1 MALANSTTTR
11 LGCGRDIDD
20 VWAHADSVP
29 DAHEQTCPDCQAA
42 RASLTE
48 LNAATRDLRSRDQAD
63 PELHLS
69 DDLVSKISSIARA
82 EVRRGRRIPLRRVPE
97 DLGRDAGESDLT
109 VSEQAIAGIIRDT
122 CDRFADVE
130 ARRCSVEISDRRD
143 GLDPETVA
151 IRARLRISVAAST
164 ASPGRIA
171 ELREQ
176 VIAAVHDR
184 VGVTAQIVDIDVEDV
199 FDA

>member
-11 LGCGRDIDD
+11 LGCGRDIDE
-20 VWAHADSVP
+20 VWANVDILP
-29 DAHEQTCPDCQAA
+29 DAHERTCPDCQAA
-42 RASLTE
+42 RASLRE
-48 LNAATRDLRSRDQAD
+48 LNAATHDLRSRDQAD

-82 EVRRGRRIPLRRVPE
+82 EVRRGRRIPLRNLPGTA
-97 DLGRDAGESDLT
+97 DDADLT
-109 VSEQAIAGIIRDT
+109 VSEQAIAGVIRDT
-122 CDRFADVE
+122 CDQLDDIE

-143 GLDPETVA
+143 GLDDETVA

-164 ASPGRIA
+164 ASPGRIE

-176 VIAAVHDR
+176 VIAAVRDR
-184 VGVTAQIVDIDVEDV
+184 IGVTAQVVDIDVEDV
-199 FDA
+199 LDA

>member
-11 LGCGRDIDD
+11 LGCGRDIDE

-29 DAHEQTCPDCQAA
+29 DAHERTCPDCRAA

-82 EVRRGRRIPLRRVPE
+82 EVRRGRRIPLQHVP
-97 DLGRDAGESDLT
+97 DGSDVADSDLA
-109 VSEQAIAGIIRDT
+109 VSEQAVAGIIRDT
-122 CDRFADVE
+122 CDRFADIE
-130 ARRCSVEISDRRD
+130 ARRCSVEISDRRA
-143 GLDPETVA
+143 GLDPDTVA

-164 ASPGRIA
+164 ASPGRIE
-171 ELREQ
+171 ELRAE

-184 VGVTAQIVDIDVEDV
+184 VGITAQVVDIDVEDV

>member
-1 MALANSTTTR
+1 MALADSTTTR
-11 LGCGRDIDD
+11 LGCGRDIDE

-29 DAHEQTCPDCQAA
+29 DAHERTCPDCRAA

-48 LNAATRDLRSRDQAD
+48 LNAATRDLRVRDQAD

-82 EVRRGRRIPLRRVPE
+82 EVRRGRRIPLRHVP
-97 DLGRDAGESDLT
+97 DGADADLT

-130 ARRCSVEISDRRD
+130 ARRCSVEISDQRA
-143 GLDPETVA
+143 GLDSETVA
-151 IRARLRISVAAST
+151 IRARLRVSVAAST
-164 ASPGRIA
+164 ASPGRIE
-171 ELREQ
+171 ELRAE
-176 VIAAVHDR
+176 VITAVRDR
-184 VGVTAQIVDIDVEDV
+184 VGITAQVVDIDVEDV